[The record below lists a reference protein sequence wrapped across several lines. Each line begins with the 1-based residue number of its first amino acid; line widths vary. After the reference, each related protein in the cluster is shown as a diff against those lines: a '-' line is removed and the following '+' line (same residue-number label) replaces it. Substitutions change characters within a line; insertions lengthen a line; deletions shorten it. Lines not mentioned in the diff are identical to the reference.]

1 MDTMLEIKPFCSH
14 RHTAVEKTQS
24 HYRILEVSRESL
36 REIINRSSEVQGR
49 LSSLG
54 VRERLR
60 VIEEMGKLW
69 RERLSDGRLE
79 DLKKILA
86 MTTGYSEK
94 LIEMEFSLIPMVLSG
109 ENIRENLEYSPARD
123 IRVFERFVEIKNGES
138 FRISP
143 AGPVLI
149 ISSGNS
155 LLPAIIPSTISLAT
169 GNLTIV
175 KPSLSNYLGVV
186 EVFGALWE
194 IALNSEAARTMMD
207 TLVVSYFT
215 HDSSSLKYL
224 LGEAELGVVNFWGG
238 EPARTSVLRMVSENP
253 NHPGILV
260 NGPLTGCAIID
271 EKSADEKTAEGLARN
286 MILYD
291 QQLCSSPTSGVFI
304 GSWQNALSFTRMVER
319 FLNEIGSEF
328 ESGFDDTSIFLTQ
341 SARRIFQLKG
351 SHVLSSK
358 NPKNFWTLV
367 VSRGKSLLDEVV
379 NSLPAFNIYTRRRF
393 LEMIVVESV
402 DEALEHVS
410 KIPGS
415 PAFKGVDGVQTI
427 GCSVNGDE
435 KIFEKLVSLGV
446 FRIVPLGDMFM
457 RSPLEPY
464 DGVALFSAFTKIVYR
479 RDLALSLKP

>member
-1 MDTMLEIKPFCSH
+1 MLELKPFCSH
-14 RHTAVEKTQS
+14 KHTVVEKTQS
-24 HYRILEVSRESL
+24 HYRILEVSSESL
-36 REIINRSSEVQGR
+36 REIISRSSVVQGR

-54 VRERLR
+54 VQERLG
-60 VIEEMGKLW
+60 VIGEMGKMW
-69 RERLSDGRLE
+69 REKLNDGRLE

-86 MTTGYSEK
+86 RTTGYSEK
-94 LIEMEFSLIPMVLSG
+94 LIEMEFSLIPMVLNK
-109 ENIRENLEYSPARD
+109 ENIGENLECSPARK
-123 IRVFERFVEIKNGES
+123 IQIFERFVEIKNGES
-138 FRISP
+138 FRIAP

-186 EVFGALWE
+186 EVFGTLWE
-194 IALNSEAARTMMD
+194 IASNSERAKTMRD
-207 TLVVSYFT
+207 ALIISYFT
-215 HDSSSLKYL
+215 HDSSSLRHL

-238 EPARTSVLRMVSENP
+238 EPARTSVMRMISENSH
-253 NHPGILV
+253 HPKIV
-260 NGPLTGCAIID
+260 INGPLTGCALID

-304 GSWQNALSFTRMVER
+304 GSWQNALSFTRIVER
-319 FLNEIGSEF
+319 FLDEIGSEF
-328 ESGFDDTSIFLTQ
+328 ESDFDDTSLFLTQ

-367 VSRGKSLLDEVV
+367 LSRGKSLLDEVV

-393 LEMIVVESV
+393 LEMVVVESV
-402 DEALEHVS
+402 DEALKHIS

-415 PAFKGVDGVQTI
+415 TAFKGVDGVQTI
-427 GCSVNGDE
+427 GCSMNGNE
-435 KIFEKLVSLGV
+435 EIFEKLVSLGV
-446 FRIVPLGDMFM
+446 YRVVPLGDMFM
-457 RSPLEPY
+457 RSPIEPY
-464 DGVALFSAFTKIVYR
+464 DGVSLFSAFTKIVYR
-479 RDLALSLKP
+479 RDLELSLKP